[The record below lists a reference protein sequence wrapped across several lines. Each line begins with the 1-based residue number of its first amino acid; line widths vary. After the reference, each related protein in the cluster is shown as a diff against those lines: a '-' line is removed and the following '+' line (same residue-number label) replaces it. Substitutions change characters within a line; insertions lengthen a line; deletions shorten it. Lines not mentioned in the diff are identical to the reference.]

1 MVFNITECVDF
12 HHGKRIVITIL
23 VCGHDVVIIMHKEGD
38 ALLIQQP
45 VYFPF
50 REVIEDNGRIF
61 VNNQLHYEDGKY
73 TIDFEDFEKK
83 IVDNNVKVFILCNP
97 HNPVGRV
104 WTKEELEKMGD
115 ICLKHNVVIMDDEIH
130 CDFTYPG
137 FKFTSFMT
145 LDKKYHNS
153 LVLYT
158 SPSKTFNVAG
168 LQPANIIIKNQEL
181 RAAYRKA
188 NVAAGYSQGSIMGQV
203 AVKSVY
209 TKGDEWV
216 NELVEYITGN
226 MNYMRD
232 FVKENFPKAQFVDPE
247 GTYLTWVDFSGYGFT
262 DEELEHI
269 MVEEAHLWLDSGKV
283 FGPATAQFERFN
295 LACPRAT
302 VVKAMEIKQMQKT
315 VRKRLQSSRTKHVL
329 LLITSR

>member
-104 WTKEELEKMGD
+104 WTKEELE
-115 ICLKHNVVIMDDEIH
+115 
-130 CDFTYPG
+130 
-137 FKFTSFMT
+137 
-145 LDKKYHNS
+145 
-153 LVLYT
+153 
-158 SPSKTFNVAG
+158 
-168 LQPANIIIKNQEL
+168 
-181 RAAYRKA
+181 
-188 NVAAGYSQGSIMGQV
+188 
-203 AVKSVY
+203 
-209 TKGDEWV
+209 
-216 NELVEYITGN
+216 
-226 MNYMRD
+226 
-232 FVKENFPKAQFVDPE
+232 ENGRYLLKAQCSDH
-247 GTYLTWVDFSGYGFT
+247 G
-262 DEELEHI
+262 
-269 MVEEAHLWLDSGKV
+269 
-283 FGPATAQFERFN
+283 
-295 LACPRAT
+295 
-302 VVKAMEIKQMQKT
+302 
-315 VRKRLQSSRTKHVL
+315 
-329 LLITSR
+329 